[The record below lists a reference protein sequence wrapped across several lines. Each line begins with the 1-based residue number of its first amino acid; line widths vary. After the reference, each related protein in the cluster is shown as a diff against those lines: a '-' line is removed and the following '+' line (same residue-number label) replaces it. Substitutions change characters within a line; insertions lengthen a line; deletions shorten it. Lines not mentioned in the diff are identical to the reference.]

1 MRAPFFL
8 ALTCSLL
15 TASLFAGETLRF
27 SQSLTVEQRSSA
39 GIDRLNSDQVAAL
52 DALVRLDARKSAA
65 AAKKASV
72 ATTATA
78 TPSTAETVASTEQPP
93 ASFTQ
98 SLSTDQ
104 RRAAGLDT
112 LTADQQGAVDTLV
125 AQRVATV
132 ATAYEPGATAPV
144 EAVEFFPN
152 RYEVHGEVGF
162 SLGVGSG
169 GYSSREA
176 WMTTSLLDTKTGTE
190 FSVGVSS
197 GREKWKGPYR
207 YRDYWDDVSF
217 GLSAPIFRAR

>member
-1 MRAPFFL
+1 MRAQSLL

-15 TASLFAGETLRF
+15 AASLFASETLRF
-27 SQSLTVEQRSSA
+27 SQSLTAEQRSSTGLA
-39 GIDRLNSDQVAAL
+39 RLNSDQIAAL
-52 DALVRLDARKSAA
+52 DALVRLDAHKSVAT
-65 AAKKASV
+65 AKKASV
-72 ATTATA
+72 AATKTA
-78 TPSTAETVASTEQPP
+78 TPSTTETVVAPEP
-93 ASFTQ
+93 AHVSFSQ
-98 SLSTDQ
+98 SLSLDQ

-112 LTADQQGAVDTLV
+112 LTAEQQGAVDALV
-125 AQRVATV
+125 AQRVAPV
-132 ATAYEPGATAPV
+132 ATTYEPGASVPV

-176 WMTTSLLDTKTGTE
+176 WMTTSLLDTKSGTE

-207 YRDYWDDVSF
+207 YRDSWDDISF
-217 GLSAPIFRAR
+217 GLSAPLFRSH